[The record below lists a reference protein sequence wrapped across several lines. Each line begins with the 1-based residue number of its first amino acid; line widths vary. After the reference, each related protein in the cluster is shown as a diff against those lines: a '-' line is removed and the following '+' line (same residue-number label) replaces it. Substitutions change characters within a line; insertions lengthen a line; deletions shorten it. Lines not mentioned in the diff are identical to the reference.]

1 MNTKQALEAAKGL
14 LTYVGRHLAQKAKD
28 DKTGKE
34 VSTAKLDTFQ
44 TTAYDLAWIASEVYA
59 AESLIA
65 YAEKNPG
72 ELEKALAEFFTAE
85 VITHFSEKISYRFH
99 EWGVDEA
106 KLRETIWKP
115 EITKDVES
123 VTKPENSIR
132 IAHLIQKSGH
142 GGAYGLDEQHE
153 MFRQTFKKFAEDK
166 VMPLAEKVHRHD
178 LLIPEEIRAGLIE
191 LGCFGL
197 SIPQKF
203 GGFQDDAKP
212 DNTGMVVVT
221 EELSRGSLGI
231 AGSLITRPEI
241 LSKAILKGG
250 TEEQKNKWLPLLAT
264 GEKMAAVAVTEP
276 DFGSDVA
283 GMKVT
288 ATRKESNGQ
297 KGWVING
304 VKTWC
309 TFAGYA
315 DTLMVLC
322 RTNPDMSL
330 KHRGMS
336 ILIAEKPRFEGH
348 AFSYNQESTRPEGP
362 LKGRLDP
369 ALPVEGAMTEGNPR
383 GTRAP
388 INDQPDHGGHVEGK
402 AIPTMGYRGMH
413 SYEVAFENY
422 WVPEENLIGGEE
434 GLGKGFYLQMEGFAG
449 GRLQTAARA
458 LGVMQAAFESA
469 LRYSNERK
477 VFNKPIFDYQITAW
491 KLVRMAALIQA
502 ARQATY
508 HACGLMDEHKGQME
522 ASLVKFYSSK
532 ISEWVTREA
541 LQIHGG
547 YGYAEEYAVSR
558 YFVDARVFSI
568 FEGAEEVLALRV
580 IAPALL
586 KPYL

>member
-1 MNTKQALEAAKGL
+1 MNTKQALEAAKIL
-14 LTYVGRHLAQKAKD
+14 LTHVSRHLAQRASD
-28 DKTGKE
+28 GKE
-34 VSTAKLDTFQ
+34 ISTAKLDTFQ

-59 AESLIA
+59 AEQVIA
-65 YAEKNPG
+65 YAEKNSG
-72 ELEKALAEFFTAE
+72 DLEKALAEYFTAE
-85 VITHFSEKISYRFH
+85 MITHFSEKVSFRFH
-99 EWGVDEA
+99 DWGVEES
-106 KLRETIWKP
+106 KLLETIWKK
-115 EITKDVES
+115 EITQDVEK
-123 VTKPENSIR
+123 VLVAENIQR
-132 IAHLIQKSGH
+132 IANLIHQKNSG
-142 GGAYGLDEQHE
+142 GTYGLDEQHE
-153 MFRQTFKKFAEDK
+153 MFRETFKKFAEDK

-178 LLIPEEIRAGLIE
+178 HLIPQEVIEGLKE

-264 GEKMAAVAVTEP
+264 GERMAAVAVTEP

-288 ATRKESNGQ
+288 AKRQESKGQ

-322 RTNPDMSL
+322 RTDPDLSK

-336 ILIAEKPRFEGH
+336 ILIAEKPSFDGH
-348 AFSYNQESTRPEGP
+348 EFKY
-362 LKGRLDP
+362 
-369 ALPVEGAMTEGNPR
+369 
-383 GTRAP
+383 
-388 INDQPDHGGHVEGK
+388 DQPEHGGHIEGK
-402 AIPTMGYRGMH
+402 AIPTIGYRGMH

-422 WVPEENLIGGEE
+422 WVPEENLIGGET
-434 GLGKGFYLQMEGFAG
+434 GLGKGFYFQMEGFAG

-477 VFNKPIFDYQITAW
+477 VFNKPIFDYGMTQY

-502 ARQATY
+502 TRQATY
-508 HACGLMDEHKGQME
+508 HACQLMDDHKGLME
-522 ASLVKFYSSK
+522 ASLIKFYASK

-586 KPYL
+586 KQYL

>member
-1 MNTKQALEAAKGL
+1 METTKAIDSAKKL
-14 LTYVGRHLAQKAKD
+14 LGQIGKHLASKAKD
-28 DKTGKE
+28 EKGI
-34 VSTAKLDTFQ
+34 STAKLDGFQ
-44 TTAYDLAWIASEVYA
+44 TTAYDFAWIASEIYA
-59 AESLIA
+59 AEQIQA
-65 YAEKNPG
+65 YAEKNSG
-72 ELEKALAEFFTAE
+72 DLEKSLAEFFTAE
-85 VITHFSEKISYRFH
+85 MIGNFSHKVSFRFH
-99 EWGVDEA
+99 EWGVDMDS
-106 KLRETIWKP
+106 LRHTIWEP
-115 EITKDVES
+115 ELTKSVEK
-123 VTKPENSIR
+123 VNAIENIIR
-132 IAHLIQKSGH
+132 IAKLIKESNSG
-142 GGAYGLDEQHE
+142 GRYGLDENHE
-153 MFRQTFKKFAEDK
+153 MFRETFKRFAEDK
-166 VMPLAEKVHRHD
+166 VRPLAEKVHRQD
-178 LLIPEEIRAGLIE
+178 LLIPQEIIDGLKE

-203 GGFQDDAKP
+203 GGFQDDTQP

-250 TEEQKNKWLPLLAT
+250 TEAQKQKWLPLLAG

-288 ATRKESNGQ
+288 AKPKESKGQ

-322 RTNPDMSL
+322 RTDPDMSK

-336 ILIAEKPRFEGH
+336 ILIAEKPRFDGH
-348 AFSYNQESTRPEGP
+348 AF
-362 LKGRLDP
+362 KF
-369 ALPVEGAMTEGNPR
+369 
-383 GTRAP
+383 
-388 INDQPDHGGHVEGK
+388 DQAEHGGHIEGK
-402 AIPTMGYRGMH
+402 AIPTIGYRGMH
-413 SYEVAFENY
+413 SYEVAFENF
-422 WVPEENLIGGEE
+422 WVPEENLIGGQE

-458 LGVMQAAFESA
+458 LGVMQAAFEAA
-469 LRYSNERK
+469 LRYSDERK
-477 VFNKPIFDYQITAW
+477 VFGKPILEYEMTQW

-508 HACGLMDEHKGQME
+508 HACRLMDQHQGQME
-522 ASLVKFYSSK
+522 ASLVKFYASK
-532 ISEWVTREA
+532 ISEWVAREA
-541 LQIHGG
+541 LQVHGG
-547 YGYAEEYAVSR
+547 HGYAEEYAVSR
-558 YFVDARVFSI
+558 YYVDARVFSI

-586 KPYL
+586 NKYL

>member
-1 MNTKQALEAAKGL
+1 MNTKNTLQAAQQLLEH
-14 LTYVGRHLAQKAKD
+14 VSRHLAQRASD
-28 DKTGKE
+28 GKE
-34 VSTAKLDTFQ
+34 ISNSKLDTFQ
-44 TTAYDLAWIASEVYA
+44 TTAYDLAWISSEVYA
-59 AESLIA
+59 AEQIIA
-65 YAEKNPG
+65 YAQKHSG
-72 ELEKALAEFFTAE
+72 ELEIALAEFFTAE
-85 VITHFSEKISYRFH
+85 MVSNFSQKVSYRFKD
-99 EWGVDEA
+99 WGVDEN
-106 KLRETIWKP
+106 KLRETIWKA
-115 EITKDVES
+115 EITKDIEKVL
-123 VTKPENSIR
+123 TPENYSR
-132 IAHLIQKSGH
+132 IGNLIHEKAN
-142 GGAYGLDEQHE
+142 GGTYGLDEQHE
-153 MFRQTFKKFAEDK
+153 MFRETFKKFAEDQ

-178 LLIPEEIRAGLIE
+178 HLIPQEIINGLKE

-203 GGFQDDAKP
+203 GGFQDDAHP

-221 EELSRGSLGI
+221 EELSRGSVGI

-250 TEEQKNKWLPLLAT
+250 TEAQKEKWLPLLAT
-264 GEKMAAVAVTEP
+264 GERMAAVAVTEP

-283 GMKVT
+283 GMKVS
-288 ATRKESNGQ
+288 ATRKEVNGK

-322 RTNPDMSL
+322 RTDPDLSK

-336 ILIAEKPRFEGH
+336 ILIAEKPSFDGH
-348 AFSYNQESTRPEGP
+348 EFKYDQPEG
-362 LKGRLDP
+362 
-369 ALPVEGAMTEGNPR
+369 
-383 GTRAP
+383 
-388 INDQPDHGGHVEGK
+388 GHIEGK
-402 AIPTMGYRGMH
+402 AIATIGYRGMH

-422 WVPEENLIGGEE
+422 WVPEENQIGGEA
-434 GLGKGFYLQMEGFAG
+434 GLGKGFYFQMEGFAG

-458 LGVMQAAFESA
+458 IGVMQAAFESA
-469 LRYSNERK
+469 LRYANDRK
-477 VFNKPIFDYQITAW
+477 VFSKPIFDYEITQW

-502 ARQATY
+502 SRQATY
-508 HACGLMDEHKGQME
+508 HACTLMDQHQGQTE

-586 KPYL
+586 KKYL

>member
-1 MNTKQALEAAKGL
+1 MNTQQSLTAAKTL
-14 LTYVGRHLAQKAKD
+14 FQQVGKFLAQRASEGKD
-28 DKTGKE
+28 I
-34 VSTAKLDTFQ
+34 STAKLDTFQ
-44 TTAYDLAWIASEVYA
+44 NVAYDLAWIASEVYA
-59 AESLIA
+59 AEELIA
-65 YAEKNPG
+65 YAERNSG
-72 ELEKALAEFFTAE
+72 EVEKALAEIFTAE
-85 VITHFSEKISYRFH
+85 MVSNFSQKVSYRFH
-99 EWGVDEA
+99 DFGVDE
-106 KLRETIWKP
+106 KILLETIWKP

-123 VTKPENSIR
+123 VLNSANYSR
-132 IAHLIQKSGH
+132 VAKLVHDKGV
-142 GGAYGLDEQHE
+142 GTYGLDESHA
-153 MFRQTFKKFAEDK
+153 MFRDTFKKFAEDV

-178 LLIPEEIRAGLIE
+178 QLIPPQIIEGLKE
-191 LGCFGL
+191 MGCFGL

-212 DNTGMVVVT
+212 DNTGMCVVT
-221 EELSRGSLGI
+221 EELSRGGLGI

-250 TEEQKNKWLPLLAT
+250 TEEQKAKWLPLLAT
-264 GEKMAAVAVTEP
+264 GERMAAVAVTEP

-288 ATRKESNGQ
+288 AKPQDHNGK
-297 KGWVING
+297 KGYVING

-330 KHRGMS
+330 KHKGMS
-336 ILIAEKPRFEGH
+336 ILIAEKPRFDGH
-348 AFSYNQESTRPEGP
+348 EFKY
-362 LKGRLDP
+362 
-369 ALPVEGAMTEGNPR
+369 
-383 GTRAP
+383 
-388 INDQPDHGGHVEGK
+388 DQPPESGAGHIEGK
-402 AIPTMGYRGMH
+402 AIPTIGYRGMH

-422 WVPEENLIGGEE
+422 WVPEENLVGGEA
-434 GLGKGFYLQMEGFAG
+434 GLGRGFYLQMEGFAG

-458 LGVMQAAFESA
+458 IGVMQAALEA
-469 LRYSNERK
+469 AIRYSNERK
-477 VFNKPIFDYQITAW
+477 VFAKPIFDYGMTQYKIA
-491 KLVRMAALIQA
+491 RMAALVQA
-502 ARQATY
+502 CRQATF
-508 HACGLMDEHKGQME
+508 HACQLMDEHKGAME
-522 ASLVKFYSSK
+522 ASLVKFYASK
-532 ISEWVTREA
+532 VSEWVTREA

-586 KPYL
+586 KQYL

>member
-1 MNTKQALEAAKGL
+1 MGSTLTQQALEAAKKLQG
-14 LTYVGRHLAQKAKD
+14 VIGKHLAARASD
-28 DKTGKE
+28 GKE
-34 VSTAKLDTFQ
+34 ISTAKLDSFQ
-44 TTAYDLAWIASEVYA
+44 TVAYDFAWIASEIYG
-59 AESLIA
+59 AEQLAA
-65 YAEKNPG
+65 YAERNSG
-72 ELEKALAEFFTAE
+72 ELEKSLADFFTAE
-85 VITHFSEKISYRFH
+85 MVSHFSEKVSYRFQ
-99 EWGVDEA
+99 EWGVNEA
-106 KLRETIWKP
+106 LLRETIWKP
-115 EITKDVES
+115 ELTKEVEKIIS
-123 VTKPENSIR
+123 SENSVR
-132 IAHLIQKSGH
+132 IAQLIQKSGS
-142 GGAYGLDEQHE
+142 GGTYGLDENHA
-153 MFRQTFKKFAEDK
+153 MFRETFKKFAEDK

-178 LLIPEEIRAGLIE
+178 LLIPQEVIDGLKE

-203 GGFQDDAKP
+203 GGFQDDAKA

-250 TEEQKNKWLPLLAT
+250 TEEQKTKWLPLLAT
-264 GEKMAAVAVTEP
+264 GERMAAVAATEP
-276 DFGSDVA
+276 DYGSDVA
-283 GMKVT
+283 GMKVA
-288 ATRKESNGQ
+288 ATRKEISGK

-315 DTLMVLC
+315 DSLMVLC
-322 RTNPDMSL
+322 RTDPDRSK
-330 KHRGMS
+330 KHKGMS

-348 AFSYNQESTRPEGP
+348 EFKY
-362 LKGRLDP
+362 
-369 ALPVEGAMTEGNPR
+369 
-383 GTRAP
+383 
-388 INDQPDHGGHVEGK
+388 DQPSAEGGGHIEGK
-402 AIPTMGYRGMH
+402 AIPTIGYRGMH

-458 LGVMQAAFESA
+458 LGVMQAAFEKA
-469 LRYSNERK
+469 LQYSNERK
-477 VFNKPIFDYQITAW
+477 VFGKPIFDYQMTEW
-491 KLVRMAALIQA
+491 KIVRMAALIQA

-508 HACGLMDEHKGQME
+508 HACQLMDNHQGQME
-522 ASLVKFYSSK
+522 ASLVKFYASK

-586 KPYL
+586 KQYL

>member
-1 MNTKQALEAAKGL
+1 MNTQQSLTAAKTL
-14 LTYVGRHLAQKAKD
+14 LKHIGAYLAQRASDGKD
-28 DKTGKE
+28 I
-34 VSTAKLDTFQ
+34 STAKLDTFQ
-44 TTAYDLAWIASEVYA
+44 NVAYDFAWIAAEVYA
-59 AESLIA
+59 AEELIA
-65 YAEKNPG
+65 YAERNAG
-72 ELEKALAEFFTAE
+72 EVEKALAELFTAE
-85 VITHFSEKISYRFH
+85 MVSNFSQKISYRFH
-99 EWGVDEA
+99 DFGVDE
-106 KLRETIWKP
+106 KILLETIWKP
-115 EITKDVES
+115 EVTKDVE
-123 VTKPENSIR
+123 TALNSQNYSR
-132 IAHLIQKSGH
+132 VARLVHDQGV
-142 GGAYGLDEQHE
+142 GTYGLDENHS
-153 MFRQTFKKFAEDK
+153 MFRDTFKKFADDV

-178 LLIPEEIRAGLIE
+178 QLIPQQIIDGLKE

-212 DNTGMVVVT
+212 DNTGMCVVT
-221 EELSRGSLGI
+221 EELSRGGLGI

-250 TEEQKNKWLPLLAT
+250 TEEQKAKWLPLLAT
-264 GEKMAAVAVTEP
+264 GERMVAVAVTEP

-288 ATRKESNGQ
+288 AKPQEHNGK
-297 KGWVING
+297 KGYVING

-330 KHRGMS
+330 KHKGMS

-348 AFSYNQESTRPEGP
+348 EFKYDPPEG
-362 LKGRLDP
+362 
-369 ALPVEGAMTEGNPR
+369 
-383 GTRAP
+383 
-388 INDQPDHGGHVEGK
+388 GHIEGK
-402 AIPTMGYRGMH
+402 AIPTIGYRGMH

-422 WVPEENLIGGEE
+422 WVPEENLVGGNE

-458 LGVMQAAFESA
+458 IGVMQAALEA
-469 LRYSNERK
+469 AIRYSNERK
-477 VFNKPIFDYQITAW
+477 VFAKPIFDYGMTQYKIA
-491 KLVRMAALIQA
+491 RMAALVQA
-502 ARQATY
+502 CRQATF
-508 HACGLMDEHKGQME
+508 HACQLMDQHKGAME
-522 ASLVKFYSSK
+522 ASLVKFYASK
-532 ISEWVTREA
+532 VSEWVTREA

-586 KPYL
+586 KQYL